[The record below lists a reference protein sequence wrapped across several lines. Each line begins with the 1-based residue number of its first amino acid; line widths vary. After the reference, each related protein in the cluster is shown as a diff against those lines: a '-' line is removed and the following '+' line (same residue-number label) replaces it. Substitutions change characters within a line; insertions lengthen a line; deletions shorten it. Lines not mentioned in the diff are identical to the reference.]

1 MMLTITD
8 KTPHTILRIPFPL
21 DVFIYLCAG
30 GNLENTVDQNDC
42 TDHISCH
49 YVCDEPLNAAE

>member
-1 MMLTITD
+1 MLRDTFSF
-8 KTPHTILRIPFPL
+8 RC
-21 DVFIYLCAG
+21 FIYLCAA

-42 TDHISCH
+42 TDHMFRH